1 MNTTCCSNATR
12 PDPYA
17 PADFQ
22 YTKFNRASVELRASA
37 GISLVTADG
46 DKVTLNA
53 SSSIQAGL
61 QTYDYFGRTRG
72 QTVAAR
78 GEELQLA
85 TSNGYAV
92 TVEGKL
98 DQAELADIR
107 QLISTL
113 SSVSKDF
120 FAGNSQDGLQHLAQ
134 LDDLDSIASFKASFN
149 YTRQVSAVAASQISS
164 TAAAQAQE
172 TAEATRAAATN
183 SSQAATPSLTNY
195 AGSLIGWS
203 RTVILKTFLNDSFNY
218 SKNSPTNCRWTRT
231 TTNSPRGSIRNTR
244 DMVATSTDQHNNLL
258 DRLQTSFA
266 QTRSRRGYLK
276 APTGL

>member
-17 PADFQ
+17 PGDFQ

-172 TAEATRAAATN
+172 TADATRAAATN
-183 SSQAATPSLTNY
+183 SSQAA
-195 AGSLIGWS
+195 
-203 RTVILKTFLNDSFNY
+203 DSFIDQLRRVADWLESDSNFENIPKRFIQLFKKLAHQLPLDTDDDKLAKRLH
-218 SKNSPTNCRWTRT
+218 SEHSRHGRHIDRPTQQLT
-231 TTNSPRGSIRNTR
+231 
-244 DMVATSTDQHNNLL
+244 
-258 DRLQTSFA
+258 
-266 QTRSRRGYLK
+266 
-276 APTGL
+276 